1 MSKIGINAINN
12 ANVYVN
18 NTNLLGRTEEIKLPD
33 VSMIMQERK
42 ALGMVGKIELPF
54 GFDKM
59 EGEIKWN
66 SFYPDVG
73 KLVANPFRSYQL
85 QCRSNVQRYGSQGII
100 EEVPMVTFLTVMFKK
115 NPLGAFKQHESPDFT
130 SGYTCT
136 YIKQVFDGE
145 DIIEL
150 DVLAN
155 IFKVNGDDML
165 ADYRANIGA

>member
-1 MSKIGINAINN
+1 MAKIEVNAINN
-12 ANVYVN
+12 ANVYLSN
-18 NTNLLGRTEEIKLPD
+18 NNLLGRTEEIKLPD
-33 VSMIMQERK
+33 VAMIMQERK

-73 KLVANPFRSYQL
+73 KEVANPFKSHRL
-85 QCRSNVQRYGSQGII
+85 MCRSNVQRYGSQGII
-100 EEVPMVTFLTVMFKK
+100 EEVPLVTTLTVMFKK
-115 NPLGAFKQHESPDFT
+115 NPLGSYKQHESPDFT
-130 SGYTCT
+130 SSFTCT

-145 DIIEL
+145 EILEL
-150 DVLAN
+150 DVMAN
-155 IFKVNGDDML
+155 IFKVNGEDML